1 MRISDWSS
9 DVCSSDLAAGSA
21 SSARWRESRV
31 QDRRS
36 AAPCRRTGET
46 GSPASSVPPESAVP
60 APPRLPP
67 KLASDGYSYLRVSSP
82 LFRAFLSFVRRTLT
96 LALDQSAWCATASCI
111 CRRSAMSII
120 LPQPIATYFTA
131 DRADGEAEIGRAPC
145 RERVCQYV

>member
-46 GSPASSVPPESAVP
+46 GSPASRVPPESAVP

-67 KLASDGYSYLRVSSP
+67 KLASDGYSYLRVRSH
-82 LFRAFLSFVRRTLT
+82 LLRAFLSFLRRTIT
-96 LALDQSAWCATASCI
+96 LALAQSAWCSTTHC
-111 CRRSAMSII
+111 
-120 LPQPIATYFTA
+120 L
-131 DRADGEAEIGRAPC
+131 
-145 RERVCQYV
+145 